1 MHIPRYVTTTKISIL
16 QKLCKKHNIKI
27 KKNITKRE
35 IINKL
40 NRFLLKSITKSEL
53 INLYENITKQITVT
67 GIGINKSHT
76 KTQLINKLLYRI
88 KANTSCKVN
97 KISSYFY
104 NKYKNNLKVNVN
116 KINYGAF
123 GNTCEYALCKIFKLH
138 ITKHNGI
145 EPSYINI
152 LTKSL
157 YNIKQ
162 EFKNTYNMT
171 CIKYIGN
178 TNHKVDFLCQS
189 LNNDIK
195 YTLSV
200 KSNINSK
207 HLVCP
212 QILGQCSFNTFI
224 KFIKEIKNII
234 IQDFT
239 QLKDFI
245 SNNLLFLFNT
255 YYTYLFSC
263 DYLLWIKKN
272 NDDINYKILSK
283 KNLDYLVST
292 NFTLS
297 NSLNN
302 WNYSNRLQYNN
313 ITIGIFQFHNKR
325 NTIQFRFYL
334 DKLLKL

>member
-1 MHIPRYVTTTKISIL
+1 MHIPRYITTAKLSIL

-27 KKNITKRE
+27 KKKITKKD
-35 IINKL
+35 IIHKL

-53 INLYENITKQITVT
+53 INLYENITKHN
-67 GIGINKSHT
+67 INKSNT
-76 KTQLINKLLYRI
+76 KIQLINKLLYRT
-88 KANTSCKVN
+88 KSNNLTVSVN

-104 NKYKNNLKVNVN
+104 NKYQNNIN

-123 GNTCEYALCKIFKLH
+123 GNTCEYALCKIFKLN
-138 ITKHNGI
+138 ITNHNGI
-145 EPSYINI
+145 ETSYINI

-162 EFKNTYNMT
+162 EFKNTYNMK
-171 CIKYIGN
+171 CIQYIGN
-178 TNHKVDFLCQS
+178 TNHKVDFLCKS

-212 QILGQCSFNTFI
+212 QILGQCSFNTFV

-234 IQDFT
+234 IQDFI

-245 SNNLLFLFNT
+245 SKNLLFLFNT

-272 NDDINYKILSK
+272 TDTGNSNDIINYKILTK
-283 KNLDYLVST
+283 KNLDYLVSA

-302 WNYSNRLQYNN
+302 WNSYNSLRYNN
-313 ITIGIFQFHNKR
+313 STIGIFQLHNNR
-325 NTIQFRFYL
+325 NIIKFRFYL
-334 DKLLKL
+334 DNLLKL

>member
-1 MHIPRYVTTTKISIL
+1 MHIPRYITTAKLSIL

-27 KKNITKRE
+27 KKKITKKD
-35 IINKL
+35 IIHKL

-53 INLYENITKQITVT
+53 INLYENITKHN
-67 GIGINKSHT
+67 INKSNT
-76 KTQLINKLLYRI
+76 KIQLINKLLYRT
-88 KANTSCKVN
+88 KSNNLTVSVN

-104 NKYKNNLKVNVN
+104 NKYQNNIN

-123 GNTCEYALCKIFKLH
+123 GNTCEYALCKIFNLNMQ
-138 ITKHNGI
+138 KHNGI
-145 EPSYINI
+145 ETSYINI

-162 EFKNTYNMT
+162 EFKNTYNMK
-171 CIKYIGN
+171 CIQYIGN
-178 TNHKVDFLCQS
+178 TNNKVDFLCKS
-189 LNNDIK
+189 LNNDTK

-272 NDDINYKILSK
+272 TDTGNDSINYKILSK

-302 WNYSNRLQYNN
+302 WNSSNCLRYNN
-313 ITIGIFQFHNKR
+313 STIGIFQFHNKG
-325 NTIQFRFYL
+325 NTIKFRFYL
-334 DKLLKL
+334 DNLLKL

>member
-1 MHIPRYVTTTKISIL
+1 VTTTKISIL

-53 INLYENITKQITVT
+53 INLYENITVT
-67 GIGINKSHT
+67 GIGINKSNT
-76 KTQLINKLLYRI
+76 KTQIINKLLYRI
-88 KANTSCKVN
+88 KSNTSRRININ

-123 GNTCEYALCKIFKLH
+123 GNTCEYVLCKIFKLN

-145 EPSYINI
+145 EPSYINL

-162 EFKNTYNMT
+162 EFKNTYNMK
-171 CIKYIGN
+171 CIQYTGN
-178 TNHKVDFLCQS
+178 TNHKVDFLCKS

-200 KSNINSK
+200 KSNINCK

-234 IQDFT
+234 IQDVIE
-239 QLKDFI
+239 LKNFI
-245 SNNLLFLFNT
+245 SNHLFFLFNT
-255 YYTYLFSC
+255 YYTHLFSC

-272 NDDINYKILSK
+272 SGNGNDTINYKILSK

-297 NSLNN
+297 NSLHN
-302 WNYSNRLQYNN
+302 WNSSNCLRYNN
-313 ITIGIFQFHNKR
+313 TTIGIFQFHNKR

-334 DKLLKL
+334 DNLLKL

>member
-1 MHIPRYVTTTKISIL
+1 VTTKKISIL

-27 KKNITKRE
+27 KKNITKRD

-53 INLYENITKQITVT
+53 INLYENITKQS
-67 GIGINKSHT
+67 INKSNT

-88 KANTSCKVN
+88 KSNNLKVNVN

-104 NKYKNNLKVNVN
+104 NKYTNNLKVNVN

-123 GNTCEYALCKIFKLH
+123 GNTCEYALCKIFKLN
-138 ITKHNGI
+138 IIKHNGI

-162 EFKNTYNMT
+162 EFKNTYNMKCT
-171 CIKYIGN
+171 QYIGN
-178 TNHKVDFLCQS
+178 TNHKVDFLCKS
-189 LNNDIK
+189 LNNDIE

-200 KSNINSK
+200 KSNINSR

-224 KFIKEIKNII
+224 KFIKEMKNII

-272 NDDINYKILSK
+272 TDTGNGNDVINYKILSK
-283 KNLDYLVST
+283 KNLDYLVGT

-302 WNYSNRLQYNN
+302 WNSSNCLQYNN

>member
-1 MHIPRYVTTTKISIL
+1 MHIPRYITKAKLSIL
-16 QKLCKKHNIKI
+16 QKFCKKHNIKI
-27 KKNITKRE
+27 KKKITKKD
-35 IINKL
+35 IIHKL

-53 INLYENITKQITVT
+53 INLYENITKHN
-67 GIGINKSHT
+67 INKSNT
-76 KTQLINKLLYRI
+76 KTQLINKLLYRT
-88 KANTSCKVN
+88 KSNNLTVSVN
-97 KISSYFY
+97 KISSYFH
-104 NKYKNNLKVNVN
+104 NKYKNN

-123 GNTCEYALCKIFKLH
+123 GNTCEYALCKIFKLNMQ
-138 ITKHNGI
+138 KHNGI
-145 EPSYINI
+145 ETSYINI
-152 LTKSL
+152 LIKSL

-162 EFKNTYNMT
+162 EFKNTYNMK
-171 CIKYIGN
+171 CIQYIGN
-178 TNHKVDFLCQS
+178 TNNKVDFLCKS
-189 LNNDIK
+189 LNNDIE

-212 QILGQCSFNTFI
+212 QVLGQCSFNTFI

-255 YYTYLFSC
+255 YYTSLFSC

-272 NDDINYKILSK
+272 TGNGNDSINYKILSK

-302 WNYSNRLQYNN
+302 WNSSKCLRYNN
-313 ITIGIFQFHNKR
+313 RTIGIFQFHNKR
-325 NTIQFRFYL
+325 NTIKFRFYL
-334 DKLLKL
+334 DNLLKL